1 MPKEGGPGHIDFRE
15 LGPQLFSKGM
25 EKNKNSKTWMI
36 LNFFLNEE
44 NLDLVVISKIK
55 YPPNTDMY
63 PENSTSLAR

>member
-1 MPKEGGPGHIDFRE
+1 
-15 LGPQLFSKGM
+15 
-25 EKNKNSKTWMI
+25 MI
-36 LNFFLNEE
+36 LKFFKKEE